1 MFRSGV
7 AGRIRFD
14 SADRTDR
21 GMSRSGRRTIA
32 APTTMRARID
42 RVAAKRL
49 PRNRIRLAR
58 IRTTRIRSAHAGRRP
73 RPTPRGDAARIRKP
87 PATACY
93 DVAMTASATTAPA
106 PTLPGFAD
114 VLAAAARI
122 APHARRTPVL
132 RSRSLDALAGCELHF
147 KCENL
152 QRIGAF
158 KFRGACNAIFALP
171 AEVAARGIL
180 TQSSG
185 NHGAAVALAARLRG
199 VPATV
204 VVPEGAPAVKLA
216 GIAAHGARI
225 VRCAPGMTARV
236 AAAAALQAESGAHLV
251 HPFDDAD
258 VIAGQGTAAL
268 ELLREAGEL
277 DALVTPVGGGG
288 LLSGCALTARALHPA
303 IVVLGAEP
311 AGAADAEASLRAGH
325 CITDM
330 PARTV
335 CDGLRGHLAP
345 RTLAL
350 LQRHTDGILLVD
362 DADTLAAM
370 RLLWERLK
378 LVVEPSAAVAFAAIL
393 RAPERF
399 AGRRVGVV
407 LSGGNV
413 DLDVLPWQTPA

>member
-1 MFRSGV
+1 M
-7 AGRIRFD
+7 
-14 SADRTDR
+14 
-21 GMSRSGRRTIA
+21 
-32 APTTMRARID
+32 
-42 RVAAKRL
+42 
-49 PRNRIRLAR
+49 
-58 IRTTRIRSAHAGRRP
+58 
-73 RPTPRGDAARIRKP
+73 
-87 PATACY
+87 
-93 DVAMTASATTAPA
+93 TAPA
-106 PTLPGFAD
+106 PTLPDFAD

-171 AEVAARGIL
+171 ENVAARGIL

-185 NHGAAVALAARLRG
+185 NHGAAVALAARLRD

-225 VRCAPGMTARV
+225 VRCAPTMAART
-236 AAAAALQAESGAHLV
+236 AAAAALQAETGAHLV

-258 VIAGQGTAAL
+258 VIAGQGTVAL
-268 ELLREAGEL
+268 ELLREAGAL
-277 DALVTPVGGGG
+277 DALVMPVGGGG
-288 LLSGCALTARALHPA
+288 LLSGCALTARALHPQIA
-303 IVVLGAEP
+303 VVGAEP
-311 AGAADAEASLRAGH
+311 AGAADAEASLRAGR

-330 PARTV
+330 TARTV

-345 RTLAL
+345 RTLTL
-350 LQRHTDGILLVD
+350 LQQHADGILLVD
-362 DADTLAAM
+362 DADTIAAM

-378 LVVEPSAAVAFAAIL
+378 VVVEPSAAIAFAAIL
-393 RAPERF
+393 RAAERF

-413 DLDVLPWQTPA
+413 DLDTLPWQTA